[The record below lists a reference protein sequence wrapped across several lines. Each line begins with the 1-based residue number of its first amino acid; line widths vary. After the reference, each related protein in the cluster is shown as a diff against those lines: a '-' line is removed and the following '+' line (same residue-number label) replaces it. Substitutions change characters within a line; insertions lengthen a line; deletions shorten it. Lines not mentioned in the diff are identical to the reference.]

1 VNAIKAPPS
10 INQAEWTGGRL
21 EMSGGW
27 LIAGKLPGCLAEAQ
41 PPILRQRVVK
51 ESAMPGFYRPPLD
64 GREEDPFARDGED
77 KLIRR
82 GYWLGLSDRSLV
94 QLMTKGIGTRLTAD
108 EKRAHLEDI
117 RRAHLIE
124 QVLAPEILPPERW
137 S

>member
-1 VNAIKAPPS
+1 
-10 INQAEWTGGRL
+10 
-21 EMSGGW
+21 MSGGW
-27 LIAGKLPGCLAEAQ
+27 LIGGKLPGCLVPAQ

-51 ESAMPGFYRPPLD
+51 ETVMPGFYRPPLD
-64 GREEDPFARDGED
+64 GRHEEDPFARDGED

-82 GYWLGLSDRSLV
+82 DYWLGLSDRSLV

-108 EKRAHLEDI
+108 EKRAHLEDV

-124 QVLAPEILPPERW
+124 QVLAPEILPPERH